1 MKFIKGHGIGKAAAA
16 KTAAAIGNRT
26 LSSHGYVVVRL
37 GAGQRKYEHVL
48 IAEQA
53 LGRPLRNFGSGN
65 PNTEVVHHINGM
77 KRDNRKENLLVS
89 THEYHVALHHRLAN
103 SSAWPEF
110 APIARPGFG
119 GQR

>member
-1 MKFIKGHGIGKAAAA
+1 MSAQEVGLCQCGCGQPTRLAPVNDRSKGWVRGQPLKFIKGHGIGKAAAA

-53 LGRPLRNFGSGN
+53 LGRPL
-65 PNTEVVHHINGM
+65 
-77 KRDNRKENLLVS
+77 
-89 THEYHVALHHRLAN
+89 
-103 SSAWPEF
+103 
-110 APIARPGFG
+110 
-119 GQR
+119 